1 VITRPF
7 QYAMKRTPVRMM
19 VMIAAAWLLSALIS
33 IPPLLFDR
41 SEVHPDQCA
50 VSQEIG
56 YQLYATFGA
65 FYIPMTVMIVIYYR
79 IYMVSSRL
87 ADAEARSKPV
97 ASSVSR
103 SSPRLVTSG
112 QNTPSTRKCLLAV
125 PGAGPPEQNA
135 LGAPVAADGGEGIA
149 LRTVGEEMREIDVD
163 WKTGDQLANGGG
175 GRGVRQCRRI
185 LSVFRRR
192 QPDGAD
198 GKPVTPGG
206 SAGGDA
212 VVVGLPTGRARSST
226 PSLTVKE
233 CKATRTL
240 GVIMGAFTACWLPFC
255 RHFRLTCPPV

>member
-1 VITRPF
+1 
-7 QYAMKRTPVRMM
+7 MRMM

-97 ASSVSR
+97 VAALTR
-103 SSPRLVTSG
+103 SSPRQTISG
-112 QNTPSTRKCLLAV
+112 HNTPSTRMRLLAV
-125 PGAGPPEQNA
+125 PGAGGLGEENA
-135 LGAPVAADGGEGIA
+135 LRAPVTADGGEGIA
-149 LRTVGEEMREIDVD
+149 LRTVGEEIREVD
-163 WKTGDQLANGGG
+163 AEQLANGGS
-175 GRGVRQCRRI
+175 GRGVRQCRRL
-185 LSVFRRR
+185 LSALRRR
-192 QPDGAD
+192 PAEPAD
-198 GKPVTPGG
+198 GK
-206 SAGGDA
+206 SATSSGA
-212 VVVGLPTGRARSST
+212 ETVVVPAGRTRSST

-240 GVIMGAFTACWLPFC
+240 GVIMGAFTACWLPFFVILDYWC
-255 RHFRLTCPPV
+255 HGQDCSSFAVLD